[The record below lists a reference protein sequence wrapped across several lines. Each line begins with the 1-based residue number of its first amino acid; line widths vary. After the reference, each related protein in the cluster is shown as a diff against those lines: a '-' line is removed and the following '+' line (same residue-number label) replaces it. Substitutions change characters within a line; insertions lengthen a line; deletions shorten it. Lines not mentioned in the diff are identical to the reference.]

1 MVLRLSFSQ
10 HQTQQSVMLNAKLKA
25 TLPHNEI
32 WLPEIVQRKVN
43 RMENASTPNLSST
56 GAASALIGDPAKFGR
71 VGEDGT
77 VYVITPSGDRAVGSY
92 PGKSPEEALAYFVK
106 KFEMVASEVALLAAR
121 IRSGAMVPS
130 DAHEAVSKLRTQIT
144 DLNGVGDLANLAE
157 SLEKIPSLITEH
169 EGAYVARKA
178 AQAAEREARKA
189 EATAIKEKIVVEAE
203 SLVESVAWK
212 VTTARLKVLLEEWK
226 KAPRL
231 DKKVDAQLW
240 KRFSSSRNKFDKRR
254 RTHFANLA
262 SEHKKV
268 ASTKEMIVQQ
278 GEALA
283 NSKDW
288 LNTAKQFKSL
298 MDQWKASGR
307 GKKSTDAALW
317 SRFKAAQD
325 TFFAA
330 KNADMDKRKSS
341 MSENLLKREAMI
353 SEFEALLPITD
364 FKSAKKKFYDLM
376 GKWQKIGMTDRK
388 KRASFDARIKKVE
401 DEIHELERNFQRKS
415 DPTAKAQANK
425 VVQGL
430 AEAIEN
436 YEKQAAKAEAA
447 GQTVKAMVAREAA
460 AARRVWLEQAEKGLT
475 EFTN

>member
-1 MVLRLSFSQ
+1 
-10 HQTQQSVMLNAKLKA
+10 
-25 TLPHNEI
+25 
-32 WLPEIVQRKVN
+32 
-43 RMENASTPNLSST
+43 MENSSAPNLSNT
-56 GAASALIGDPAKFGR
+56 GAAAALIGDPAKFGR

-77 VYVITPSGDRAVGSY
+77 VYVITPTGDRAVGSY
-92 PGKSPEEALAYFVK
+92 PGKSADEALAYFVK

-130 DAHEAVSKLRTQIT
+130 DAQEAVNKLRTQIS
-144 DLNGVGDLANLAE
+144 DLNGVGDLATLSA
-157 SLEKIPSLITEH
+157 SLEKIPALITEH
-169 EGAYVARKA
+169 EGAYQARKA
-178 AQAAEREARKA
+178 AQAAERELRKN
-189 EATAIKEKIVVEAE
+189 EATAIKEKIVAEAE
-203 SLVESVAWK
+203 SLIDSVAWK

-231 DKKVDAQLW
+231 DKKIDAALW

-254 RTHFANLA
+254 RTHFANLD

-268 ASTKEMIVQQ
+268 AAIKEVIVKEA
-278 GEALA
+278 EALA
-283 NSKDW
+283 NSKEW
-288 LNTAKQFKSL
+288 LVTANKYKSL

-307 GKKSTDAALW
+307 GKKSTDTVLW
-317 SRFKAAQD
+317 TRFKSAQD

-330 KNADMDKRKSS
+330 KNADMEKRKGS
-341 MSENLLKREAMI
+341 MIENLAKREAMI
-353 SEFEALLPITD
+353 VEFEAILPITD

-388 KRASFDARIKKVE
+388 KRAAFDARIKKIE
-401 DEIHELERNFQRKS
+401 DEISDLERNHQRKS
-415 DPTAKAQANK
+415 DPSAKAQANK

-447 GQTVKAMVAREAA
+447 GQTAKAMVAREAA
-460 AARRVWLEQAEKGLT
+460 AARRAWLEQAEKGLT
-475 EFTN
+475 EFTS

>member
-1 MVLRLSFSQ
+1 
-10 HQTQQSVMLNAKLKA
+10 
-25 TLPHNEI
+25 
-32 WLPEIVQRKVN
+32 
-43 RMENASTPNLSST
+43 MENLSTPNLSNT

-77 VYVITPSGDRAVGSY
+77 VYVITPTGDRAVGSY

-106 KFEMVASEVALLAAR
+106 KFEMAASEVALLAAR

-130 DAHEAVSKLRTQIT
+130 DAHEAVNKLRTQIS
-144 DLNGVGDLANLAE
+144 DLNGVGDLANLSA

-169 EGAYVARKA
+169 EGAYQARKA
-178 AQAAEREARKA
+178 AQSAEKEARKN
-189 EATAIKEKIVVEAE
+189 EAAAVKEKIVAEAE
-203 SLVESVAWK
+203 TLIDSVAWK

-231 DKKVDAQLW
+231 DKKVDAALW

-254 RTHFANLA
+254 RTHFASLDA
-262 SEHKKV
+262 EHKKV
-268 ASTKEMIVQQ
+268 ASTKEVIVKEA
-278 GEALA
+278 EALA

-288 LNTAKQFKSL
+288 LGTANKYKSL

-307 GKKSTDAALW
+307 GKKSTDTALW
-317 SRFKAAQD
+317 TRFKSAQD
-325 TFFAA
+325 TFFTA
-330 KNADMDKRKSS
+330 KNADMAKRKGS
-341 MSENLLKREAMI
+341 MVENLAKREAMI
-353 SEFEALLPITD
+353 VEFESLLPITD

-388 KRASFDARIKKVE
+388 KRSAFDARIKKVE
-401 DEIHELERNFQRKS
+401 DEISDLERNHQRKS
-415 DPTAKAQANK
+415 DPSAKAQANK

-447 GQTVKAMVAREAA
+447 GQTAKAMVAREAA
-460 AARRVWLEQAEKGLT
+460 AARRAWLEQAEKGLT
-475 EFTN
+475 EFTS

>member
-1 MVLRLSFSQ
+1 
-10 HQTQQSVMLNAKLKA
+10 
-25 TLPHNEI
+25 
-32 WLPEIVQRKVN
+32 
-43 RMENASTPNLSST
+43 MENLSTPNLSNT

-77 VYVITPSGDRAVGSY
+77 VYVITPTGDRAVGSY

-106 KFEMVASEVALLAAR
+106 KFEMAASEVALLAAR

-130 DAHEAVSKLRTQIT
+130 DAHEAVNKLRTQIS
-144 DLNGVGDLANLAE
+144 DLNGVGDLANLSA

-169 EGAYVARKA
+169 EGAYQARKA
-178 AQAAEREARKA
+178 AQSAEKEARKN
-189 EATAIKEKIVVEAE
+189 EAAAVKEKIVAEAE
-203 SLVESVAWK
+203 TLIDSVAWK

-231 DKKVDAQLW
+231 DKKIDAALW

-254 RTHFANLA
+254 RTHFASLDA
-262 SEHKKV
+262 EHKKV
-268 ASTKEMIVQQ
+268 ASTKELIVKEA
-278 GEALA
+278 EALA

-288 LNTAKQFKSL
+288 LGTANKYKSL

-307 GKKSTDAALW
+307 GKKSTDTALW
-317 SRFKAAQD
+317 TRFKSAQD
-325 TFFAA
+325 TFFTA
-330 KNADMDKRKSS
+330 KNANMAKRKGS
-341 MSENLLKREAMI
+341 MVENLAKREAMI
-353 SEFEALLPITD
+353 VEFEALLPITD

-388 KRASFDARIKKVE
+388 KRSAFDARIKKVE
-401 DEIHELERNFQRKS
+401 DEISDLERNHQRKS
-415 DPTAKAQANK
+415 DPSAKAQANK

-447 GQTVKAMVAREAA
+447 GQTAKAMVAREAA
-460 AARRVWLEQAEKGLT
+460 AARRAWLEQAEKGLT
-475 EFTN
+475 EFTS

>member
-1 MVLRLSFSQ
+1 
-10 HQTQQSVMLNAKLKA
+10 
-25 TLPHNEI
+25 
-32 WLPEIVQRKVN
+32 
-43 RMENASTPNLSST
+43 MENLSTPNLSNT

-77 VYVITPSGDRAVGSY
+77 VYVITPTGDRAVGSY

-106 KFEMVASEVALLAAR
+106 KFEMAASEVALLAAR

-130 DAHEAVSKLRTQIT
+130 DAHEAVNKLRTQIS
-144 DLNGVGDLANLAE
+144 DLNGVGDLANLSA

-169 EGAYVARKA
+169 EGAYQARKA
-178 AQAAEREARKA
+178 AQSAEKEARKN
-189 EATAIKEKIVVEAE
+189 EAAAVKEKIVAEAE
-203 SLVESVAWK
+203 TLIDSVAWK

-231 DKKVDAQLW
+231 DKKIDAALW

-254 RTHFANLA
+254 RTHFASLDA
-262 SEHKKV
+262 EHKKV
-268 ASTKEMIVQQ
+268 ASTKELIVKEA
-278 GEALA
+278 EALA

-288 LNTAKQFKSL
+288 LGTANKYKSL

-307 GKKSTDAALW
+307 GKKSTDTALW
-317 SRFKAAQD
+317 TRFKSAQD
-325 TFFAA
+325 TFFTA
-330 KNADMDKRKSS
+330 KNADMAKRKGS
-341 MSENLLKREAMI
+341 MVENLAKREAMI
-353 SEFEALLPITD
+353 VEFESLLPITD

-388 KRASFDARIKKVE
+388 KRSAFDARIKKVE
-401 DEIHELERNFQRKS
+401 DEISDLERNHQRKS
-415 DPTAKAQANK
+415 DPSAKAQANK

-447 GQTVKAMVAREAA
+447 GQTAKAMVAREAA
-460 AARRVWLEQAEKGLT
+460 AARRAWLEQAEKGLT
-475 EFTN
+475 EFTS

>member
-1 MVLRLSFSQ
+1 
-10 HQTQQSVMLNAKLKA
+10 
-25 TLPHNEI
+25 
-32 WLPEIVQRKVN
+32 
-43 RMENASTPNLSST
+43 MENLSTPNLSNT

-77 VYVITPSGDRAVGSY
+77 VYVITPTGDRAVGSY

-106 KFEMVASEVALLAAR
+106 KFEMAASEVALLAAR

-130 DAHEAVSKLRTQIT
+130 DAHEAVNKLRTQIS
-144 DLNGVGDLANLAE
+144 DLNGVGDLANLSA

-169 EGAYVARKA
+169 EGAYQARKA
-178 AQAAEREARKA
+178 AQSAEKEARKN
-189 EATAIKEKIVVEAE
+189 EAAAVKEKIVAEAE
-203 SLVESVAWK
+203 TLIDSVAWK

-231 DKKVDAQLW
+231 DKKIDAALW
-240 KRFSSSRNKFDKRR
+240 KRFSSSRNRFDKRR
-254 RTHFANLA
+254 RTHFASLDT
-262 SEHKKV
+262 EHKKV
-268 ASTKEMIVQQ
+268 ASTKEVIVKEA
-278 GEALA
+278 EALA

-288 LNTAKQFKSL
+288 LGTANKYKSL

-307 GKKSTDAALW
+307 GKKSTDTALW
-317 SRFKAAQD
+317 TRFKSAQD
-325 TFFAA
+325 TFFTA
-330 KNADMDKRKSS
+330 KNADMAKRKGS
-341 MSENLLKREAMI
+341 MVENLAKREAMI
-353 SEFEALLPITD
+353 VEFEALLPITD

-388 KRASFDARIKKVE
+388 KRSAFDARIKKVE
-401 DEIHELERNFQRKS
+401 DEISDLERNHQRKS
-415 DPTAKAQANK
+415 DPSAKAQANK

-447 GQTVKAMVAREAA
+447 GQTAKAMVAREAA
-460 AARRVWLEQAEKGLT
+460 AARRAWLEQAEKGLT
-475 EFTN
+475 EFTS

>member
-1 MVLRLSFSQ
+1 
-10 HQTQQSVMLNAKLKA
+10 
-25 TLPHNEI
+25 
-32 WLPEIVQRKVN
+32 
-43 RMENASTPNLSST
+43 MENLSTPNLSNT

-77 VYVITPSGDRAVGSY
+77 VYVITPTGDRAVGSY

-106 KFEMVASEVALLAAR
+106 KFEMAASEVALLAAR

-130 DAHEAVSKLRTQIT
+130 DAHEAVNKLRTQIS
-144 DLNGVGDLANLAE
+144 DLNGVGDLANLSA

-169 EGAYVARKA
+169 EGAYQARKA
-178 AQAAEREARKA
+178 AQSAEKEARKN
-189 EATAIKEKIVVEAE
+189 EAAAVKEKIVAEAE
-203 SLVESVAWK
+203 TLIDSVAWK

-231 DKKVDAQLW
+231 DKKIDAALW

-254 RTHFANLA
+254 RTHFASLDA
-262 SEHKKV
+262 EHKKV
-268 ASTKEMIVQQ
+268 ASTKEVIVKEA
-278 GEALA
+278 EALA

-288 LNTAKQFKSL
+288 LGTANKYKSL

-307 GKKSTDAALW
+307 GKKSTDTVLW
-317 SRFKAAQD
+317 TRFKSAQD
-325 TFFAA
+325 TFFTA
-330 KNADMDKRKSS
+330 KNADMAKRKGS
-341 MSENLLKREAMI
+341 MVENLAKREAMI
-353 SEFEALLPITD
+353 VEFESLLPITD

-388 KRASFDARIKKVE
+388 KRSAFDARIKKVE
-401 DEIHELERNFQRKS
+401 DEISDLERNHQRKS
-415 DPTAKAQANK
+415 DPSAKAQANK

-447 GQTVKAMVAREAA
+447 GQTAKAMVAREAA
-460 AARRVWLEQAEKGLT
+460 AARRAWLEQAEKGLT
-475 EFTN
+475 EFTS

>member
-1 MVLRLSFSQ
+1 
-10 HQTQQSVMLNAKLKA
+10 
-25 TLPHNEI
+25 
-32 WLPEIVQRKVN
+32 
-43 RMENASTPNLSST
+43 MENLSTPNLSNT

-77 VYVITPSGDRAVGSY
+77 VYVITPTGDRAVGSY

-106 KFEMVASEVALLAAR
+106 KFEMAASEVALLAAR

-130 DAHEAVSKLRTQIT
+130 DAHEAVNKLRTQIS
-144 DLNGVGDLANLAE
+144 DLNGVGDLVNLSA

-169 EGAYVARKA
+169 EGAYQARKA
-178 AQAAEREARKA
+178 AQSAEKEARKN
-189 EATAIKEKIVVEAE
+189 EAAAVKEKIVAEAE
-203 SLVESVAWK
+203 TLIDSVAWK

-231 DKKVDAQLW
+231 DKKIDAALW

-254 RTHFANLA
+254 RTHFASLDT
-262 SEHKKV
+262 EHKKV
-268 ASTKEMIVQQ
+268 ASTKEVIVKEA
-278 GEALA
+278 EALA

-288 LNTAKQFKSL
+288 LGTANKYKSL

-307 GKKSTDAALW
+307 GKKSTDTALW
-317 SRFKAAQD
+317 TRFKSAQD
-325 TFFAA
+325 TFFTA
-330 KNADMDKRKSS
+330 KNADMAKRKGS
-341 MSENLLKREAMI
+341 MVENLAKREAMI
-353 SEFEALLPITD
+353 VEFEALLPITD

-388 KRASFDARIKKVE
+388 KRSAFDARIKKVE
-401 DEIHELERNFQRKS
+401 DEISDLERNHQRKS
-415 DPTAKAQANK
+415 DPSAKAQANK

-447 GQTVKAMVAREAA
+447 GQTAKAMVAREAA
-460 AARRVWLEQAEKGLT
+460 AARRAWLEQAEKGLT
-475 EFTN
+475 EFTS

>member
-1 MVLRLSFSQ
+1 
-10 HQTQQSVMLNAKLKA
+10 
-25 TLPHNEI
+25 
-32 WLPEIVQRKVN
+32 
-43 RMENASTPNLSST
+43 MENLSTPNLSNT

-77 VYVITPSGDRAVGSY
+77 VYVITPTGDRAVGSY

-106 KFEMVASEVALLAAR
+106 KFEMAASEVALLAAR

-130 DAHEAVSKLRTQIT
+130 DAHEAVNKLRTQIS
-144 DLNGVGDLANLAE
+144 DLNGVGDLANLSA

-169 EGAYVARKA
+169 EGAYQARKA
-178 AQAAEREARKA
+178 AQSAEKEARKN
-189 EATAIKEKIVVEAE
+189 EAAAVKEKIVAEAE
-203 SLVESVAWK
+203 TLIDSVAWK

-231 DKKVDAQLW
+231 DKKIDAALW

-254 RTHFANLA
+254 RTHFASLDT
-262 SEHKKV
+262 EHKKV
-268 ASTKEMIVQQ
+268 ASTKEVIVKEA
-278 GEALA
+278 EALA

-288 LNTAKQFKSL
+288 LGTANKYKSL

-307 GKKSTDAALW
+307 GKKSTDTALW
-317 SRFKAAQD
+317 TRFKSAQD
-325 TFFAA
+325 TFFTA
-330 KNADMDKRKSS
+330 KNADMAKRKGS
-341 MSENLLKREAMI
+341 MVENLAKREAMI
-353 SEFEALLPITD
+353 VEFEALLPITD

-388 KRASFDARIKKVE
+388 KRSAFDARIKKVE
-401 DEIHELERNFQRKS
+401 DEISDLERNHQRKS
-415 DPTAKAQANK
+415 DPSAKAQANK

-447 GQTVKAMVAREAA
+447 GQTAKAMVAREAA
-460 AARRVWLEQAEKGLT
+460 AARRAWLEQAEKGLT
-475 EFTN
+475 EFTS

>member
-1 MVLRLSFSQ
+1 
-10 HQTQQSVMLNAKLKA
+10 
-25 TLPHNEI
+25 
-32 WLPEIVQRKVN
+32 
-43 RMENASTPNLSST
+43 MENLSTPNLSNT

-77 VYVITPSGDRAVGSY
+77 VYVITPTGDRAVGSY

-106 KFEMVASEVALLAAR
+106 KFEMAASEVALLAAR

-130 DAHEAVSKLRTQIT
+130 DAHEAVNKLRTQIS
-144 DLNGVGDLANLAE
+144 DLNGVGDLANLSA

-169 EGAYVARKA
+169 EGAYQERKA
-178 AQAAEREARKA
+178 AQSAEKEARKN
-189 EATAIKEKIVVEAE
+189 EAAAVKEKIVAEAE
-203 SLVESVAWK
+203 TLIDSVAWK

-231 DKKVDAQLW
+231 DKKIDAALW

-254 RTHFANLA
+254 RTHFASLDT
-262 SEHKKV
+262 EHKKV
-268 ASTKEMIVQQ
+268 ASTKEVIVKEA
-278 GEALA
+278 EALA

-288 LNTAKQFKSL
+288 LGTANKYKSL

-307 GKKSTDAALW
+307 GKKSTDTALW
-317 SRFKAAQD
+317 TRFKSAQD

-330 KNADMDKRKSS
+330 KNADMAKRKGS
-341 MSENLLKREAMI
+341 MVENLAKREAMI
-353 SEFEALLPITD
+353 VEFEALLPITD

-388 KRASFDARIKKVE
+388 KRSAFDARIKKVE
-401 DEIHELERNFQRKS
+401 DEISDLERNHQRKS
-415 DPTAKAQANK
+415 DPSAKAQANK

-447 GQTVKAMVAREAA
+447 GQTAKAMVAREAA
-460 AARRVWLEQAEKGLT
+460 AARRAWLEQAEKGLT
-475 EFTN
+475 EFTS

>member
-1 MVLRLSFSQ
+1 
-10 HQTQQSVMLNAKLKA
+10 
-25 TLPHNEI
+25 
-32 WLPEIVQRKVN
+32 
-43 RMENASTPNLSST
+43 MENLSTPNLSNT

-71 VGEDGT
+71 VSEDGT
-77 VYVITPSGDRAVGSY
+77 VYVITPTGDRAVGSY

-106 KFEMVASEVALLAAR
+106 KFEMAASEVALLAAR

-130 DAHEAVSKLRTQIT
+130 DAHEAVNKLRTQIS
-144 DLNGVGDLANLAE
+144 DLNGVGDLANLSA

-169 EGAYVARKA
+169 EGAYQARKA
-178 AQAAEREARKA
+178 AQSAEKETRKNEAAAL
-189 EATAIKEKIVVEAE
+189 KEKIVAEAE
-203 SLVESVAWK
+203 TLIDSVAWK

-231 DKKVDAQLW
+231 DKKIDAALW

-254 RTHFANLA
+254 RTHFASLDT
-262 SEHKKV
+262 EHKKV
-268 ASTKEMIVQQ
+268 ASTKEVIVKEA
-278 GEALA
+278 EALA

-288 LNTAKQFKSL
+288 LGTANKYKSL

-307 GKKSTDAALW
+307 GKKSTDTALW
-317 SRFKAAQD
+317 TRFKSAQD
-325 TFFAA
+325 TFFTA
-330 KNADMDKRKSS
+330 KNADMAKRKGS
-341 MSENLLKREAMI
+341 MVENLAKREAMI
-353 SEFEALLPITD
+353 VEFEALLPITD

-388 KRASFDARIKKVE
+388 KRSAFDARIKKVE
-401 DEIHELERNFQRKS
+401 DEISDLERNHQRKS
-415 DPTAKAQANK
+415 DPSAKAQANK

-447 GQTVKAMVAREAA
+447 GQTAKAMVAREAA
-460 AARRVWLEQAEKGLT
+460 AARRAWLEQAEKGLT
-475 EFTN
+475 EFTS